1 MSTSEELVQ
10 QAIRAASALFPLAQ
24 GSMVYRASIA
34 YVLQQVKSFVFAI
47 QPLKNKE
54 LTQLEIQALQRFN
67 GTASHFATVLPHLGK
82 KWVNAVLNWPSTHI
96 HNYVASFRRSLCD
109 ICEQLSLDPEKVIKY
124 EKVQDN
130 VNKTADLKHLKE
142 ALIGVRESAI
152 ACPNS
157 VDIQQLI
164 EVRLRSIRKH
174 LPAKQARRGLQAC
187 PSSDAIPV
195 IELKARMDKELSV
208 FTAIDI
214 PCEDLRLDEALGCG
228 GFGTVFKAIRLSTSE
243 VLAVKEVRSDRL
255 TMSTWASLYSEVATM
270 APLRHKYVLELVGA
284 HIREP
289 YRIITRFC
297 PGKSLFDRLHRT
309 NVTRLNPDR
318 LTAVAYQVAEGMKF
332 LHANGIVHRDLK
344 TMNILLDEND
354 VAKIADFGLA
364 GMMRDN
370 KELIGGVGTP
380 HYTAPEVLE
389 RKRYGPKVDAYSYGL
404 ILWEMATGQVPFRE
418 KTHQEIYD
426 IVVNKGDRMP
436 FTDSVPPCLRNLI
449 MRCWAQN
456 PNDRPDFSEIVSL
469 FEQNKIKFQGCDEL
483 KEELKEPKEGC
494 PPLDMGYLIGVLKDP
509 ADKKF
514 PQVVNFLASKIDDN
528 VKAKIRAEKVIE
540 TYTEANENLASIL
553 VLLSVLL
560 AENEFAGF
568 VSEKGTKMIEKVVA
582 AGDRQSLVSAC
593 QFLLKVPDALLG
605 RFGDTT
611 ASIVAH
617 IEEKDIGEYAIRLL
631 ARTPEESKTKYHDQ
645 LLAYFGSGTVSEELS
660 DQSELDALAVLLPFF
675 KDEINESQWDRFIEL
690 LEKDLDVPINLVKL
704 LISKTGQ
711 QSLVRLTRAI
721 IKASVKTNVTEELTE
736 ILLKCQKSDIEQIS
750 KNYEVFDTANRMLE
764 DKQLVTVTL
773 LLIFFLVQ
781 VPSVPMTL
789 ANHPVLHTILQ
800 LEGHVAQRLQIFTCL
815 CSSEQFCSDTTTSDG
830 VVKLLISS
838 LSVES
843 LIDYALRLIGSLSSH
858 APGCA
863 LVSETGM
870 LSLFTQMFLSSRG
883 SEMSISLQ
891 ILSNAAKGRA
901 EIPQISLIVSC
912 LMQDLLYSRSDK
924 CAILNTLCDLV
935 TVSPNCVQEHDI
947 QNSVMPLISPRQE
960 PIVVSLVLKLLYVCD
975 STKFRGFYQVLAH
988 RIYTVL
994 RTDTM
999 QYPELLTAALEVIAA
1014 MTIAYDMVLFIQKTE
1029 LEGFTEYVI
1038 SQLNDDY
1045 SDLCQRL
1052 NGIKYV
1058 FEQAPTNAH

>member
-1 MSTSEELVQ
+1 
-10 QAIRAASALFPLAQ
+10 
-24 GSMVYRASIA
+24 
-34 YVLQQVKSFVFAI
+34 
-47 QPLKNKE
+47 
-54 LTQLEIQALQRFN
+54 
-67 GTASHFATVLPHLGK
+67 
-82 KWVNAVLNWPSTHI
+82 
-96 HNYVASFRRSLCD
+96 
-109 ICEQLSLDPEKVIKY
+109 
-124 EKVQDN
+124 
-130 VNKTADLKHLKE
+130 
-142 ALIGVRESAI
+142 
-152 ACPNS
+152 
-157 VDIQQLI
+157 
-164 EVRLRSIRKH
+164 
-174 LPAKQARRGLQAC
+174 
-187 PSSDAIPV
+187 
-195 IELKARMDKELSV
+195 
-208 FTAIDI
+208 
-214 PCEDLRLDEALGCG
+214 
-228 GFGTVFKAIRLSTSE
+228 
-243 VLAVKEVRSDRL
+243 
-255 TMSTWASLYSEVATM
+255 M

-297 PGKSLFDRLHRT
+297 PGKSLFDRLHRA
-309 NVTRLNPDR
+309 NVARLNPDR

-364 GMMRDN
+364 GMMREN

-404 ILWEMATGQVPFRE
+404 ILWEMATGQVPFRD

-436 FTDSVPPCLRNLI
+436 FTDGVPPSLRNLI

-456 PNDRPDFSEIVSL
+456 PNDRPDFSEICSL
-469 FEQNKIKFQGCDEL
+469 FEQNKIKFMGCDGL
-483 KEELKEPKEGC
+483 KEELKEPREGC
-494 PPLDMGYLIGVLKDP
+494 PPLDMGYLIGILKDS

-514 PQVVNFLASKIDDN
+514 PSVVNFLISKIDDPI
-528 VKAKIRAEKVIE
+528 KEKLRKEKLIE
-540 TYTEANENLASIL
+540 AYTEENENLASVIL
-553 VLLSVLL
+553 LVAELL
-560 AENEFAGF
+560 APTEFTAF
-568 VSEKGTKMIEKVVA
+568 INDKGMKMIEKVVSIA
-582 AGDRQSLVSAC
+582 DRQSLVAAC
-593 QFLLKVPDALLG
+593 EFLLKVPDDLLA
-605 RFGDTT
+605 RFSDVVPK
-611 ASIVAH
+611 IVEH
-617 IEEKDIGEYAIRLL
+617 IQEKDIGEYIIQLL
-631 ARTPEESKTKYHDQ
+631 ARQPDEAKTKHHDA
-645 LLAYFGSGTVSEELS
+645 LLKYFGNGSVSKELS
-660 DQSELDALAVLLPFF
+660 EQSQLDALAILLPFF
-675 KDEINESQWDRFIEL
+675 KDEIEEDRWDEFIEL
-690 LEKDLDVPINLVKL
+690 LEKDLDVPIDLVQL
-704 LISKTGQ
+704 LISKTAQ
-711 QSLVRLTRAI
+711 KSLVRLTLAI
-721 IKASVKTNVTEELTE
+721 IKASVKTNVTEQLTE
-736 ILLKCQKSDIEQIS
+736 TLLKCQRSDIEQIS
-750 KNYEVFDTANRMLE
+750 KNYDVFDTANRMLE
-764 DKQLVTVTL
+764 DKQLVNVTL
-773 LLIFFLVQ
+773 LLVFFLVQ
-781 VPSVPMTL
+781 VPTVPIVL
-789 ANHPVLHTILQ
+789 ANHPLLHSILQ
-800 LEGHVAQRLQIFTCL
+800 IDGHVAQRLQIFTCL

-975 STKFRGFYQVLAH
+975 STKFRGFYQILAH

-999 QYPELLTAALEVIAA
+999 QYPELLIAALEVIAA
-1014 MTIAYDMVLFIQKTE
+1014 MTIAYDMVLFIKKTE
-1029 LEGFTEYVI
+1029 LESFAEYLL
-1038 SQLNDDY
+1038 SQLTDDY
-1045 SDLCQRL
+1045 SDLTQRL
-1052 NGIKYV
+1052 NNIKYV
-1058 FEQAPTNAH
+1058 FEQAPATAH